1 MYGHQNRVTPFGEII
16 ATPARG
22 TMMGNR
28 GILHD
33 ENKTLGRRRWAHNN
47 WVNCV
52 LSFRDRRRAIMA
64 PGRYTELFF
73 LDEAVALAAGHRPCG
88 ECRRERYR
96 AYMDLWAATCADLGS
111 ANPKDVDRALHRAR
125 VDPKTRTQRRCDAAL
140 DSLPNGAFIALG
152 ETAYLIRGDSLLP
165 YDPHGYGPATA
176 RPRGGTVTV
185 LTPEPSIRILA
196 AGYRPAIRAGR
207 GT

>member
-1 MYGHQNRVTPFGEII
+1 VPGHQNRVTPFGEII
-16 ATPARG
+16 ATRARG

-33 ENKTLGRRRWAHNN
+33 EKKTLGRKRWAHNN

-52 LSFRDRRRAIMA
+52 LSFHGRRRAIMT

-96 AYMDLWAATCADLGS
+96 AYMDLWAATCADLGP
-111 ANPKDVDRALHRAR
+111 ATPKDVDRALHRAR
-125 VDPKTRTQRRCDAAL
+125 VDPKTKIQRHYEAAL
-140 DSLPNGAFIALG
+140 DSMPDGVFIALG
-152 ETAYLIRGDSLLP
+152 DTAYLIHGGELFP
-165 YDPHGYGPATA
+165 YSPDGYGAPIA
-176 RPRGGTVTV
+176 RPASARVSV
-185 LTPEPSIRILA
+185 LTPEPSVRIVA
-196 AGYRPAIRAGR
+196 AGYRPEVQCLA
-207 GT
+207 

>member
-1 MYGHQNRVTPFGEII
+1 MPLQNRVTPFGEIV

-22 TMMGNR
+22 TIMGNR

-33 ENKTLGRRRWAHNN
+33 EHKRLGRKRWAHNN

-52 LSFRDRRRAIMA
+52 LSFHGRRRTVMT

-96 AYMDLWAATCADLGS
+96 AYMDLWAAHCADLS
-111 ANPKDVDRALHRAR
+111 PATPKEVDRALQRAR
-125 VDPKTRTQRRCDAAL
+125 IDPTTKAQRRYEAAL
-140 DSLPNGAFIALG
+140 DGLPDGAFVALG
-152 ETAYLIRGDSLLP
+152 DTAFVVQRDHLLP
-165 YDPHGYGPATA
+165 YDPIGYGPAID
-176 RPRGGTVTV
+176 RPRGAMVAV
-185 LTPEPSIRILA
+185 LTPEPTVRILG
-196 AGYRPAIRAGR
+196 AGYRVAIALA
-207 GT
+207 

>member
-1 MYGHQNRVTPFGEII
+1 MPLQNRVTPFGEIVAI
-16 ATPARG
+16 PERG

-33 ENKTLGRRRWAHNN
+33 DDKRLGRKRWAHNN

-52 LSFRDRRRAIMA
+52 LSFHGRRRTIMT

-96 AYMDLWAATCADLGS
+96 TYMELWAAHCADLGP
-111 ANPKDVDRALHRAR
+111 ATPKDVDRALQRAR
-125 VDPKTRTQRRCDAAL
+125 IDPKTKGQLRYETAL
-140 DSLPNGAFIALG
+140 DDLPDGTFIALDDIACLVQG
-152 ETAYLIRGDSLLP
+152 TRLLP
-165 YDPHGYGPATA
+165 YDPGGYGPALQ
-176 RPRGGTVTV
+176 RPNGITVNV
-185 LTPEPSIRILA
+185 LTPEPTVRILG
-196 AGYRPAIRAGR
+196 AGYQAAIALA
-207 GT
+207 